1 MKLKPATDEPPE
13 NPGSGKA
20 LEGTHNLGTAF
31 SLKPKLKRN
40 HYFPLV
46 GQTSQ
51 EWEKAMWRADPLP
64 PPTSVP
70 PHPST
75 QFPASRFK
83 VAPKQT
89 CRAAAPAKLKVR
101 VARQLTPAAGS
112 GFQARAGGAIR
123 TTRAE
128 G

>member
-31 SLKPKLKRN
+31 SLKPKLKGN

-51 EWEKAMWRADPLP
+51 EWEKAMRRADPLP
-64 PPTSVP
+64 PPDLRPPSPLHAVP
-70 PHPST
+70 C
-75 QFPASRFK
+75 FPLQGGPEADLQSRG
-83 VAPKQT
+83 PPLSS
-89 CRAAAPAKLKVR
+89 RLGWPD
-101 VARQLTPAAGS
+101 S
-112 GFQARAGGAIR
+112 
-123 TTRAE
+123 
-128 G
+128 

>member
-1 MKLKPATDEPPE
+1 M
-13 NPGSGKA
+13 KA
-20 LEGTHNLGTAF
+20 LEGTHNLGIAF
-31 SLKPKLKRN
+31 SLKPKLKGN

-51 EWEKAMWRADPLP
+51 EWEKAKRRADPLP
-64 PPTSVP
+64 SPTSAP
-70 PHPST
+70 PRPP

-83 VAPKQT
+83 VAPKQA
-89 CRAAAPAKLKVR
+89 CRAAAPAKLRVR
-101 VARQLTPAAGS
+101 VARQLMPAAGS
-112 GFQARAGGAIR
+112 GFQARAGGATR